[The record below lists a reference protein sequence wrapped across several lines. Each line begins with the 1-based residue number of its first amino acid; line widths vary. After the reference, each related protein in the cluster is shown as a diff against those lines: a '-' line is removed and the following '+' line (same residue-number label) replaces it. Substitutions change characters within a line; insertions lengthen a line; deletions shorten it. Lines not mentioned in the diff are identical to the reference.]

1 MNRRLFLVQPALM
14 STNRINKTHKA
25 TPVSTKQINSNDTI
39 FVSENGKLTVQSVYD
54 DYGSCVVVMN
64 AIEWDDPVTNTT
76 LKKLNRELYMLEIDN
91 M

>member
-1 MNRRLFLVQPALM
+1 MNRRLFMVQPVIF
-14 STNRINKTHKA
+14 STNFQKQKL

-39 FVSENGKLTVQSVYD
+39 FMSENGKLTIQSVYD
-54 DYGSCVVVMN
+54 DYGSCVAVTN

-76 LKKLNRELYMLEIDN
+76 LKKLNRDLYILESDN